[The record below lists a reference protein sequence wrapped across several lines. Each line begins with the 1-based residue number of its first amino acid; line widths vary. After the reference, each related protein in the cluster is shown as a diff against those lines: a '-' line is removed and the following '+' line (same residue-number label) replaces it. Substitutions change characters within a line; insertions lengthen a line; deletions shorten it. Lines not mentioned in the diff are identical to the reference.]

1 MPFPESHLE
10 SAIIEL
16 FQQQGYDY
24 VHGDNVVRNYT
35 RRDAVPSD
43 NRRDAKF

>member
-1 MPFPESHLE
+1 MFPESHLE

-24 VHGDNVVRNYT
+24 VHGGDNVVQNHIC
-35 RRDAVPSD
+35 RDAG
-43 NRRDAKF
+43 F